1 MRHERS
7 CADIQEHLDAF
18 HDGELSVD
26 ERIEIQ
32 RHLGACVACNECAS
46 EIAMLGSE
54 LRDLASHIAEHDTTD
69 PTRISAHVLERLR
82 VEEQFSIR
90 AQVAD
95 WFSDMH
101 LVWAGLG
108 ASVATLICVIGSAS
122 VLHATNQERPNSM
135 ARTISVLASQGS
147 NDNPIRLNSSISV
160 PRAVTDAIEI
170 PEQDAQYT
178 LAAVVSREGHVQ
190 GVEMVDRAAHPGV
203 NVMLNEAYRT
213 RFAPATDRGGDAV
226 AVSLVWL
233 VTNTTVKSPHDPM
246 EALRQALRIH
256 NSPAPIATPSFP
268 AETAEPKPQ
277 AAPMVKPAVP
287 EASSSSSSMALAF
300 AAEAGL

>member
-1 MRHERS
+1 MMHVRN
-7 CADIQEHLDAF
+7 CADIQAQLDAF
-18 HDGELSVD
+18 HDGELNVD
-26 ERIEIQ
+26 ERIEVQ
-32 RHLGACVACNECAS
+32 RHLGECAACSECAS
-46 EIAMLGSE
+46 EIAMLGSG
-54 LRDLASHIAEHDTTD
+54 LRDLASRIAQHDTAD
-69 PTRISAHVLERLR
+69 PSRISAGVLERLR

-160 PRAVTDAIEI
+160 PRAVTDAIEM
-170 PEQDAQYT
+170 PEKDAQYT
-178 LAAVVSREGHVQ
+178 LAAVVSREGRVQ
-190 GVEMVDRAAHPGV
+190 GVEMVDQASHPGV
-203 NVMLNEAYRT
+203 NAMLNEAYRT
-213 RFAPATDRGGDAV
+213 RFAPATDTDGDAV

-233 VTNTTVKSPHDPM
+233 VANTTVKSPRDPM
-246 EALRQALRIH
+246 EALRQALRLH
-256 NSPAPIATPSFP
+256 NSPAPLPTPSFP
-268 AETAEPKPQ
+268 AEVVEPKPQ
-277 AAPMVKPAVP
+277 PAMLMKPTVPDASLAAPAMAMV
-287 EASSSSSSMALAF
+287 
-300 AAEAGL
+300 AAEGL